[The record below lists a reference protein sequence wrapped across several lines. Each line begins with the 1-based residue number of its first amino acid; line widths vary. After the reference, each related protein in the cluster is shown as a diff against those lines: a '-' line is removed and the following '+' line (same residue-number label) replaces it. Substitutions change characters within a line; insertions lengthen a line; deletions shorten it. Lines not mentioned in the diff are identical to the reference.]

1 MRISTKGRYAMQLML
16 DLARY
21 NTGEPI
27 SLKDISKKAVSQRQN
42 ISDKYLEQI
51 ISLLNKGGFVRSVRG
66 AQGGYLLNRDPKDY
80 KVGEILRIT
89 EGDLAPVACLDQN
102 SMECEKRTGCATVR
116 LWQMIDD
123 AVSSVVDKVTLQD
136 LLDWSADAADTYV
149 I

>member
-27 SLKDISKKAVSQRQN
+27 SLKDISKRQE
-42 ISDKYLEQI
+42 ISEKYLEQI
-51 ISLLNKGGFVRSVRG
+51 ISLLNKGGFVRSGRG

-89 EGDLAPVACLDQN
+89 EGDRAPVACLDQN
-102 SMECEKRTGCATVR
+102 SMDCEKRTGCATVR

>member
-27 SLKDISKKAVSQRQN
+27 SLKDISKRQE
-42 ISDKYLEQI
+42 ISEKYLEQI
-51 ISLLNKGGFVRSVRG
+51 ISLLNKGGFVSSVRG
-66 AQGGYLLNRDPKDY
+66 DQGGYLLNRDPKDY

>member
-1 MRISTKGRYAMQLML
+1 M
-16 DLARY
+16 
-21 NTGEPI
+21 
-27 SLKDISKKAVSQRQN
+27 
-42 ISDKYLEQI
+42 
-51 ISLLNKGGFVRSVRG
+51 RG

-136 LLDWSADAADTYV
+136 LLDWSAAAADTYV

>member
-27 SLKDISKKAVSQRQN
+27 SLKDISKRQE
-42 ISDKYLEQI
+42 ISEKYLEQI

>member
-27 SLKDISKKAVSQRQN
+27 SLKDISKRQE
-42 ISDKYLEQI
+42 ISEKYLEQI

-89 EGDLAPVACLDQN
+89 EGDLAPVACLNQN

>member
-27 SLKDISKKAVSQRQN
+27 SLKDISKRQE
-42 ISDKYLEQI
+42 ISEKYLEQI

-102 SMECEKRTGCATVR
+102 SIECEKRTGCATVR

>member
-1 MRISTKGRYAMQLML
+1 MSGGFIPLKAIAERQEIS
-16 DLARY
+16 
-21 NTGEPI
+21 E
-27 SLKDISKKAVSQRQN
+27 
-42 ISDKYLEQI
+42 KYLEQI

>member
-27 SLKDISKKAVSQRQN
+27 SLKDISKRQE
-42 ISDKYLEQI
+42 ISEKYLEQI

-80 KVGEILRIT
+80 KEGEILRIT
-89 EGDLAPVACLDQN
+89 EGDLAPEACLDQN

>member
-27 SLKDISKKAVSQRQN
+27 SLKDISKRQE
-42 ISDKYLEQI
+42 ISEKYLEQI

-80 KVGEILRIT
+80 KVGEILRTT

>member
-27 SLKDISKKAVSQRQN
+27 SLKDISKRQE
-42 ISDKYLEQI
+42 ISEKYLEQI

-136 LLDWSADAADTYV
+136 LLDWSADAADTY
-149 I
+149 II

>member
-27 SLKDISKKAVSQRQN
+27 SLKDISKRQE
-42 ISDKYLEQI
+42 ISEKYLEQI

-80 KVGEILRIT
+80 KVLQRVTWLR
-89 EGDLAPVACLDQN
+89 
-102 SMECEKRTGCATVR
+102 
-116 LWQMIDD
+116 
-123 AVSSVVDKVTLQD
+123 
-136 LLDWSADAADTYV
+136 
-149 I
+149 

>member
-27 SLKDISKKAVSQRQN
+27 SLKDISKRQE
-42 ISDKYLEQI
+42 ISEKYLEQI

-102 SMECEKRTGCATVR
+102 SMECEKRTGCATIR

>member
-27 SLKDISKKAVSQRQN
+27 SLKDISKRQE
-42 ISDKYLEQI
+42 ISEKYLEQI

-136 LLDWSADAADTYV
+136 LLDWSADAADT
-149 I
+149 

>member
-27 SLKDISKKAVSQRQN
+27 SLKDISKRQE
-42 ISDKYLEQI
+42 ISEKYLEQI

-80 KVGEILRIT
+80 KVGEIIRIT

>member
-27 SLKDISKKAVSQRQN
+27 SLKDISKRQG
-42 ISDKYLEQI
+42 ISEKYLEQI

>member
-21 NTGEPI
+21 NTGDPI
-27 SLKDISKKAVSQRQN
+27 SLKDISKRQE
-42 ISDKYLEQI
+42 ISEKYLEQI

>member
-27 SLKDISKKAVSQRQN
+27 SLKDISKRQE
-42 ISDKYLEQI
+42 ISEKYLEQI

-136 LLDWSADAADTYV
+136 LLDWSVDAADTYV

>member
-1 MRISTKGRYAMQLML
+1 MKISTKGRYAMQLML

-27 SLKDISKKAVSQRQN
+27 SLKDISKRQE
-42 ISDKYLEQI
+42 ISEKYLEQI

-123 AVSSVVDKVTLQD
+123 AVSSVVDHVTLQD

>member
-27 SLKDISKKAVSQRQN
+27 SLKDISKRQE
-42 ISDKYLEQI
+42 ISEKYLEQN

>member
-27 SLKDISKKAVSQRQN
+27 SLKDISKRQE
-42 ISDKYLEQI
+42 ISEKYLEQI

-66 AQGGYLLNRDPKDY
+66 AQGGYLLNRDPKEY

>member
-27 SLKDISKKAVSQRQN
+27 SLKDISKRQE
-42 ISDKYLEQI
+42 ISEKYLEQI
-51 ISLLNKGGFVRSVRG
+51 ITLLNKGGFVRSVRG

>member
-27 SLKDISKKAVSQRQN
+27 SLKDISKRQE
-42 ISDKYLEQI
+42 ISEKYLEQI

-80 KVGEILRIT
+80 KVGEILRLT

>member
-1 MRISTKGRYAMQLML
+1 MKISTKGRYALRLML
-16 DLARY
+16 DLAVY

-27 SLKDISKKAVSQRQN
+27 SLKDIAKRQE
-42 ISDKYLEQI
+42 ISEKYLEQI

-80 KVGEILRIT
+80 KGGEILRIT

>member
-27 SLKDISKKAVSQRQN
+27 SLKDISKRQE
-42 ISDKYLEQI
+42 ISEKYLEQI

-136 LLDWSADAADTYV
+136 LLDWSAYAADTYV